1 VREITGQKAVRPHSP
16 ALLHPSC
23 SRSGDVVYT
32 DGEQGNFQSFLLND
46 TPPFKVPSSWTLSRW
61 GSFSSPDV
69 SGFSLFLQD
78 VLRKQSEPCDALQ
91 GFQIIHSLGGG
102 TGAGLGS
109 LLLSKLREVRLF
121 IRLF

>member
-1 VREITGQKAVRPHSP
+1 M
-16 ALLHPSC
+16 
-23 SRSGDVVYT
+23 
-32 DGEQGNFQSFLLND
+32 QSTLTVSNGTPKVFYFML

-61 GSFSSPDV
+61 GSLSFAGC

-109 LLLSKLREVRLF
+109 LLLSKLREVRFLTHRF
-121 IRLF
+121 WLPLTFRV